1 MPVLNGIESEI
12 LSDIYWTSVAEG
24 ELFKYVLLL
33 YIQGHRIGRPGRSTG
48 PEGGRT
54 DWLIVRVPQAC
65 TDSTSS
71 IVHVSTHSPVGAR
84 RSMSSLLVEP
94 IRREVYLPGICRC
107 CYESRHDPILS
118 AAQPDNVNLPIR
130 LWLPS
135 LREFHSFG
143 SCRQ

>member
-33 YIQGHRIGRPGRSTG
+33 YFQGHRIGRPGKGTDQQW
-48 PEGGRT
+48 GRI
-54 DWLIVRVPQAC
+54 DWLIVWLPQAC
-65 TDSTSS
+65 TDSTGS
-71 IVHVSTHSPVGAR
+71 IVHASTQSPVGAH

-107 CYESRHDPILS
+107 CYESRHVPILS

-130 LWLPS
+130 LWHPF